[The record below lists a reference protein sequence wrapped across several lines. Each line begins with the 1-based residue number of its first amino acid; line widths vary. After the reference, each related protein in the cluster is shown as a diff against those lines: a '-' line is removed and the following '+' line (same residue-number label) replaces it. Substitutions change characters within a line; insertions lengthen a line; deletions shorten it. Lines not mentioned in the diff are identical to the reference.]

1 MRCQEFGFFYIV
13 EHGTTKERIALAI
26 QASRR
31 FFMLPSK

>member
-1 MRCQEFGFFYIV
+1 MPCQKFGFFHIV

-31 FFMLPSK
+31 LFILPVK